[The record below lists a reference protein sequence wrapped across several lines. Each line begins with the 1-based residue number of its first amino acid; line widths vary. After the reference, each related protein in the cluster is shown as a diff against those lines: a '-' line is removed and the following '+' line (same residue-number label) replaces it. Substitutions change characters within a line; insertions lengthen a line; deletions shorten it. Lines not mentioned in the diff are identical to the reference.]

1 MLIGINW
8 TSPQT
13 LPIIQQLLH
22 DNVADFCEISVDNF
36 IHLKPDVLRAAL
48 SDVPISLH
56 ILGSRFLEK
65 SSCQLKKMAASLRIF
80 IDALKPIYVSD
91 HLVKFTDAHSQ
102 LTFLA
107 ELNYEKDFSHV
118 LSRVSEWQE
127 RLGQTIFFENYASTS
142 SHGSQTKFFA
152 SMMRETKAGLLFDI
166 SNAYIAE
173 INGACRFANWLPQI
187 KQTQHFH
194 VAGCRFFADTAT
206 AIDTHDVAVMDD
218 VHALLATTF
227 SEIDASNT
235 QTLVIELD
243 ANIDYE
249 FWKHEILTIKK
260 ILSTPK
266 QYRAKP
272 SKLLT
277 LPSASHAEIEFESLW
292 HTLFDFSPTSL
303 NLFSQHKSE
312 ESVKSFL
319 AWAHQN
325 KLSMNWALH
334 AHLLD
339 WFCTQEKFKAH
350 IDEKIKKELLSA
362 AVTRWSS
369 SGMDHFHAQGILL
382 TSKHFPERAV
392 GLWKSA
398 AAEQAG
404 KIVVLKISNQ
414 KIPPDDRYAISTEQ
428 GNWSGIQWELLPK

>member
-13 LPIIQQLLH
+13 LPIIQQLLR

-36 IHLKPDVLRAAL
+36 IHLKPDILRAVL
-48 SDVPISLH
+48 PDVPVSLH

-65 SSCQLKKMAASLRIF
+65 STHQLKEMADSLRVF

-91 HLVKFTDAHSQ
+91 HLVKFTDAHRQ

-107 ELNYEKDFSHV
+107 ELNYEKDFSHIF
-118 LSRVSEWQE
+118 SRVSEWQE
-127 RLGQTIFFENYASTS
+127 RLQQTIFFENYASI
-142 SHGSQTKFFA
+142 SQGDSQAKIFA

-173 INGACRFANWLPQI
+173 INGACRFADWLPQL

-206 AIDTHDVAVMDD
+206 AIDTHDVAVVDD

-227 SEIDASNT
+227 SKINT
-235 QTLVIELD
+235 NNKTLVIELD

-249 FWKHEILTIKK
+249 FWRHEILTIKK

-266 QYRAKP
+266 QYQAKP
-272 SKLLT
+272 SGLLT
-277 LPSASHAEIEFESLW
+277 LPSANYAEIEFKSLW
-292 HTLFDFSPTSL
+292 HTLFDFAPGSL
-303 NLFSQHKSE
+303 KLFSHSNCE

-319 AWAHQN
+319 AWAYQN
-325 KLSMNWALH
+325 KLSMNWTLH
-334 AHLLD
+334 VHLLD
-339 WFCTQEKFKAH
+339 WLCTQEKWKSRV
-350 IDEKIKKELLSA
+350 DDNIKKELLSA
-362 AVTRWSS
+362 AAIRWSS

-382 TSKHFPERAV
+382 ASKHFPERAV
-392 GLWKSA
+392 GLWKNAIAGS
-398 AAEQAG
+398 AG
-404 KIVVLKISNQ
+404 KIVVLKISNLGLSVA
-414 KIPPDDRYAISTEQ
+414 DRYAISTEQ
-428 GNWSGIQWELLPK
+428 GNWSGVQWELLPS